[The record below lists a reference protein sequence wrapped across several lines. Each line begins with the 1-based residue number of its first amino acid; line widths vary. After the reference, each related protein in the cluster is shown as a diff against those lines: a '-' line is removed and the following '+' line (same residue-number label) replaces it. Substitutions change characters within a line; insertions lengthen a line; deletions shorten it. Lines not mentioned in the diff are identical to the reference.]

1 MHFDMI
7 DHVAEQTEGRIVVHK
22 TVSNAEEYLL
32 DHFPGFPVL
41 PGVLMLETMVQ
52 AARRLLAAK
61 DPALSRHVLGLARNV
76 KYGALVRPGETLRVE
91 VVIADF
97 TPGEDGSID
106 CRATATVLRPG
117 GAPEEPARGQVSG
130 RFSMRPV
137 SP

>member
-61 DPALSRHVLGLARNV
+61 DPAR
-76 KYGALVRPGETLRVE
+76 
-91 VVIADF
+91 
-97 TPGEDGSID
+97 
-106 CRATATVLRPG
+106 RATSWAW
-117 GAPEEPARGQVSG
+117 RGT
-130 RFSMRPV
+130 
-137 SP
+137 

>member
-52 AARRLLAAK
+52 AARRVLAAR
-61 DPALSRHVLGLARNV
+61 DPTLGRHVLGVARNV

-91 VVIADF
+91 VSIADF
-97 TPGEDGSID
+97 TPDQDGAID
-106 CRATATVLRPG
+106 CRASATVLRPG
-117 GAPEEPARGQVSG
+117 AAPDEPSRGQVSG

-137 SP
+137 RL